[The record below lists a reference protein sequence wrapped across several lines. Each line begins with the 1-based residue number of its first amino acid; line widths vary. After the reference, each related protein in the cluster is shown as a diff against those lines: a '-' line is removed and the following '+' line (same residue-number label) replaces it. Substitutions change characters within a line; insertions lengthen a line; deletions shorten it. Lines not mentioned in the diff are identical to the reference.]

1 MLQIYTP
8 QLEDLW
14 FRQSMMSDEET
25 MSYNHAWGGTIPFP
39 KESWEDWYDYW
50 VVNHENERFYRYL
63 KDDKMGFVGEIAYHL
78 DEETEQYMANVI
90 VKAEYRG
97 NGFGNQ
103 GLKLLCCSAKENG
116 VTILYDDIAIDN
128 SAVALFLKNG
138 FEEEYRTDEIIML
151 RKNL

>member
-1 MLQIYTP
+1 MLQVYTP

-50 VVNHENERFYRYL
+50 VVNHESEHFYRYL
-63 KDDKMGFVGEIAYHL
+63 EDDKRGFVGEIAYHL

-97 NGFGNQ
+97 NGFGDQ
-103 GLKLLCCSAKENG
+103 GLKLLCRLAKENG

-128 SAVALFLKNG
+128 SAIALFLKNG
-138 FEEEYRTDEIIML
+138 FEEEYKTDEIIML

>member
-8 QLEDLW
+8 QLDDLW

-25 MSYNHAWGGTIPFP
+25 MSYNHAWGGTISFP

-63 KDDKMGFVGEIAYHL
+63 KDDKRGFVGEIAYHL
-78 DEETEQYMANVI
+78 NAETEQYMDNVI

-128 SAVALFLKNG
+128 SAIALFLKNG

>member
-1 MLQIYTP
+1 MLQVYTP

-25 MSYNHAWGGTIPFP
+25 
-39 KESWEDWYDYW
+39 
-50 VVNHENERFYRYL
+50 ER
-63 KDDKMGFVGEIAYHL
+63 
-78 DEETEQYMANVI
+78 YMANVI

-103 GLKLLCCSAKENG
+103 GLKLLCCFAKENG

-128 SAVALFLKNG
+128 SPIALFLKNG
-138 FEEEYRTDEIIML
+138 FEEEYRTEEIIML